1 MHYYYGYDE
10 FLKDSKELTER
21 INWKFDTIIGIAR
34 GGLTLS
40 HFLGEYYN
48 IREVYAINTIGY
60 ENTQKLENTKVFNLP
75 NLENA
80 KNVLIV
86 DDIVDS
92 GDTLNLVLETLLK
105 EYPSA
110 TFKSAALFYKPTAS
124 IKPNWYVQEAKVWI
138 DFFWTVDLL
147 GNKSRE

>member
-1 MHYYYGYDE
+1 MHYYYGYNE
-10 FLKDSKELTER
+10 FIKDSKDLTQK
-21 INWKFDTIIGIAR
+21 IDWGFDTIIGIAR

-40 HFLGEYYN
+40 HLLGEFYN
-48 IREVYAINTIGY
+48 IRQVYAINTIGY
-60 ENTQKLENTKVFNLP
+60 ENTQKLEKTKIFNLP

-92 GDTLNLVLETLLK
+92 GDTLSLVLAILIK
-105 EYPSA
+105 EYPCV
-110 TFKSAALFYKPTAS
+110 TFKSASLFYKPTAC
-124 IKPNWYVQEAKVWI
+124 IKPNWYAQEANVWI

-147 GNKSRE
+147 GSKSR